1 MIVSRNKEAARG
13 KKKACK
19 NVESKIR
26 MAGFMK
32 EIQKKKNPLSYFLPF
47 YLYFCSLITLS
58 VAHSFF
64 LAPSTSFSSPALS
77 LAEYD
82 SLKSWHSFE
91 LPTLK
96 FWRLWVVITE
106 ILHISERLKLGYQ
119 FWVELEGKIKNALI
133 CLLLSPQT
141 STNMQS
147 QSLLLPSEKR
157 CRKKAVRG
165 AWRGC
170 L

>member
-1 MIVSRNKEAARG
+1 
-13 KKKACK
+13 
-19 NVESKIR
+19 

-32 EIQKKKNPLSYFLPF
+32 ETQKKKPLSYFLPF
-47 YLYFCSLITLS
+47 YLYFCSLITPS
-58 VAHSFF
+58 VAHSLF
-64 LAPSTSFSSPALS
+64 LPLLRLSPLQLFPSQNMIHC
-77 LAEYD
+77 

-91 LPTLK
+91 LPTWK

-106 ILHISERLKLGYQ
+106 MLHISERLKLGYQ
-119 FWVELEGKIKNALI
+119 FWVELERKIRNALV

-141 STNMQS
+141 STNTQS

-157 CRKKAVRG
+157 CGKKAVRG
-165 AWRGC
+165 AWSGC